1 VSTPLSPPAPA
12 ATAPTGT
19 DPDRTTSAGTDAGP
33 AAPPPAV
40 LARIGMTI
48 LLAAVGILLAMV
60 ILTPIALSSHDLI
73 NWAAAPTG
81 LHQPQPWPILVFL
94 ALDAAA
100 GVCVLITVYSAWRGE
115 PAGVFG
121 GLVWCFALGSAW
133 ANFRHSSQPGA
144 APDAIWFFPAM
155 SLAGPALLEAI
166 LGRVRR
172 WFQRQTGRRNRAMPA
187 FGWRRWTPGLGATR
201 DTYGAYRTA
210 LLLGIDTVDAAI
222 TAYHQLCPDGSLRV
236 ATALRTRHA
245 AEAAQ
250 AAVAARQQAEARTGP
265 ATPDGALPRPPVDL
279 MKRIPVDPDAYRR
292 WLNVWADLSAGTDV
306 KTVAERHGYSRREV
320 EFVRAAGQYGL
331 LDSET
336 PPALRMVQMA
346 TSTNHNGAAPAIPA
360 TTS

>member
-1 VSTPLSPPAPA
+1 MSTPLSPPAPA
-12 ATAPTGT
+12 ATAPTRT
-19 DPDRTTSAGTDAGP
+19 EPDPTASAASP
-33 AAPPPAV
+33 AAAPPSA

-48 LLAAVGILLAMV
+48 LLVAVGILLAVV

-115 PAGVFG
+115 PAGIFG
-121 GLVWCFALGSAW
+121 VLVW
-133 ANFRHSSQPGA
+133 
-144 APDAIWFFPAM
+144 
-155 SLAGPALLEAI
+155 
-166 LGRVRR
+166 
-172 WFQRQTGRRNRAMPA
+172 
-187 FGWRRWTPGLGATR
+187 
-201 DTYGAYRTA
+201 
-210 LLLGIDTVDAAI
+210 VDAAI

-236 ATALRTRHA
+236 ATALRVRHA

-250 AAVAARQQAEARTGP
+250 AAEAAEAAQQQAKPRTGP
-265 ATPDGALPRPPVDL
+265 AAPDGVPARPPVDL
-279 MKRIPVDPDAYRR
+279 MKRIPVDADAYCR
-292 WLNVWADLSAGTDV
+292 WLDVWADLGAGTYV

-346 TSTNHNGAAPAIPA
+346 TSTNHNGAAPTAPA